1 MAASRPNVARIALER
16 AFEPSMMK
24 RRGTV
29 GLRPRSTRLS
39 INACTVAAFSVAP
52 STSPS
57 GCLSP
62 FTSTPIAA
70 TRVIGRRHV
79 TFGQAHRTF
88 ELARRDVDQHLV
100 HGPFTEPVFRH
111 RPFPTGKGLLLAVE
125 ATKPRT
131 RDLHLAAVETDLALR
146 LAPAMRR
153 PILATPMAR
162 TARRSR
168 IDLHHLAKRLK
179 PSGQAKPLEAR
190 RHARQRFD
198 LQLSR
203 GNCSGCDKSVHGVAF
218 LSWNQHPEPT
228 GSRRATPLLL
238 FQQ

>member
-70 TRVIGRRHV
+70 TRVMSLMTLLCRVEIKSGR
-79 TFGQAHRTF
+79 
-88 ELARRDVDQHLV
+88 VDI
-100 HGPFTEPVFRH
+100 T
-111 RPFPTGKGLLLAVE
+111 
-125 ATKPRT
+125 
-131 RDLHLAAVETDLALR
+131 
-146 LAPAMRR
+146 
-153 PILATPMAR
+153 
-162 TARRSR
+162 
-168 IDLHHLAKRLK
+168 
-179 PSGQAKPLEAR
+179 
-190 RHARQRFD
+190 
-198 LQLSR
+198 LSR
-203 GNCSGCDKSVHGVAF
+203 GRLTQLLAGSLDLTMLHQAPTNAPDDLLRLMVQVSLKRVGREMRMLVENADDQTPADPSLLRIIARAHNIQARLIQNPKLSVHDIAREEHVSAAY
-218 LSWNQHPEPT
+218 L
-228 GSRRATPLLL
+228 
-238 FQQ
+238 